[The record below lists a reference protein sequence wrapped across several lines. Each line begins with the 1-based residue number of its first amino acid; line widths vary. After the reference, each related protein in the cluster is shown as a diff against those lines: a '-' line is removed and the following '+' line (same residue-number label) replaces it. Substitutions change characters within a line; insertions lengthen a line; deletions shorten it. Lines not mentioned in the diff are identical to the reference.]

1 MSEIVLTRDEFR
13 SFSVP
18 HALCLAGE
26 LQYLLGQGAIVAA
39 VGMRLEADVTET
51 SEDFALHVEAPDPD
65 GMHDLVRHWGEALRR
80 LAVHEPDELDG
91 LAIRLRPAED
101 TALDA
106 EALLSGPAAAVA
118 LACAVRSHRAA
129 ADLAEPTEL
138 ADLATG
144 LLGTLGDPDATAPG
158 RHYAECLAC
167 VEGGAR
173 FATPFGPSLN
183 VQMLLPAQ
191 SLILGTREDLPAAG
205 SANAEQLVRDAVAKL
220 GVDGIRASLEGEDAL
235 EQFFRLAAERLTER
249 ETAAL
254 YGLLRVSE
262 MIGGHVERLGQDLL
276 DHDLL
281 AELCDEES
289 AILEDYF
296 DFPSE
301 AYAGMREKAFAA
313 GALGGKLTYAFGARP
328 ALVILAPGCRD
339 EVLEA
344 LLDESEGYVFSPL
357 DVDPAGAGSR

>member
-1 MSEIVLTRDEFR
+1 
-13 SFSVP
+13 VP

-51 SEDFALHVEAPDPD
+51 SEDFALHVEAPDPG
-65 GMHDLVRHWGEALRR
+65 GMHDLVRRWGEALRQ
-80 LAVHEPDELDG
+80 LAVDDPDELDG

-101 TALDA
+101 AAFDA

-118 LACAVRSHRAA
+118 LACAVRSHRAV
-129 ADLAEPTEL
+129 ADKAESTEL

-144 LLGTLGDPDATAPG
+144 LLAAVGGADGAAPG
-158 RHYAECLAC
+158 RHYTECLAC

-183 VQMLLPAQ
+183 VQMLLPEQ
-191 SLILGTREDLPAAG
+191 SLILSIREDLPAAG
-205 SANAEQLVRDAVAKL
+205 AANAEQVVRDAAAKL
-220 GVDGIRASLEGEDAL
+220 GPAGIKASLEGEDAL
-235 EQFFRLAAERLTER
+235 EQFFRLAAERLSER

-262 MIGGHVERLGQDLL
+262 MIGEHIERLGHDFL

-296 DFPSE
+296 DFPSG
-301 AYAGMREKAFAA
+301 AYAGVREKAFAA

-328 ALVILAPGCRD
+328 ALVILTPGCRD

-344 LLDESEGYVFSPL
+344 LLEESEGYVFSPL
-357 DVDPAGAGSR
+357 DVDPAGAGSS